1 MQRSSSRASKLGAG
15 ASAAAIALVIASTL
29 GAAPAVAAGGYT
41 VTNLVSDQAGVA
53 AHRDRNLVNAWGLAA
68 GPTTFWWVADNGT
81 DVSTLYDENGT
92 PQSLVVSV
100 TGAPTGA
107 VFNGGSGFV
116 VSHEGQSGP
125 SLFLFANE
133 SGRIRGWNPSVGT
146 TTPPSTRTFTVVNRS
161 GKGAIFKGLAIAS
174 TAGGDFLYATDF
186 HNATVDV
193 FDSTFHQV
201 RTPGAFD
208 DPSIPDGFA
217 PFGIQNIGGSIFV
230 TYAKQDAAAE
240 DDVAGRG
247 LGFVD
252 MYDPAGTLL
261 ERVATRTALNAPW
274 GLAMAPNDFGGRSG
288 DLLVGNFGDGK
299 IHAYDLSTNPPTLD
313 GAVRH
318 PNGDPVVIDGLW
330 ALEFGNG
337 SPNNGPTNTLF
348 FTAGPADE
356 THGLFGTIEAAS

>member
-1 MQRSSSRASKLGAG
+1 MQRSSSRARRFGAG
-15 ASAAAIALVIASTL
+15 ASAAEIALVIAATL
-29 GAAPAVAAGGYT
+29 APAPAVAAGGYT
-41 VTNLVSDQAGVA
+41 VTDLVSDQAGVA
-53 AHRDRNLVNAWGLAA
+53 AHRDPNLVNAWGLAA
-68 GPTTFWWVADNGT
+68 GPTTFWWVSDNGT
-81 DVSTLYDENGT
+81 DVATLYDETGT
-92 PQSLVVSV
+92 PQSLVVRV
-100 TGAPTGA
+100 AGAPTGA

-133 SGRIRGWNPSVGT
+133 SGRILGWNPAVGT
-146 TTPPSTRTFTVVNRS
+146 TTPPSTRSFNVVYRS
-161 GKGAIFKGLAIAS
+161 GQDAIFKGLAIAS
-174 TAGGDFLYATDF
+174 TAGGDLLYATDF
-186 HNATVDV
+186 HNRKVDV

-201 RTPGAFD
+201 RMPGAFK
-208 DPSIPDGFA
+208 DPNIPDRFA

-252 MYDPAGTLL
+252 MYDTQGTLL
-261 ERVATRTALNAPW
+261 ERVATRGALNAPW
-274 GLAMAPNDFGGRSG
+274 GLAMAPSDFGSRSG

-299 IHAYDLSTNPPTLD
+299 THAYDLSTSPPTLD
-313 GAVRH
+313 GTVRDA
-318 PNGDPVVIDGLW
+318 NGDPIVIDGLW

-356 THGLFGTIEAAS
+356 THGLFGTIEPAA